1 MSNKLHVPEN
11 LKGKVVYIGKDAGC
25 GRLLI
30 SMSIGGK
37 KANALLGEQNSVPK
51 SVSRCV
57 PDEGVA
63 HLSIS
68 VNDEGVI
75 TAKNLKSQNVTYV
88 EGTEIVSKI
97 LLNDAEI
104 ELGLD
109 KYPIKLSSIL
119 SVAEKIV
126 EASEPTKIPEFNI
139 SHLEDVWNNYHNNCI
154 ELQKRTRK
162 QNVQGR
168 IPMFFTMGAGALSS
182 IAFACGWGDEVK
194 IICVILT
201 VIGLLLMGYTF
212 LKSKNDTSIEDR
224 ERFTDEFQENYICPN
239 PKCGK
244 YLGSYSYKL
253 MKRQYS
259 MSCPHCKCKFVEK

>member
-75 TAKNLKSQNVTYV
+75 TAKNIKSQNVTYV

-119 SVAEKIV
+119 S
-126 EASEPTKIPEFNI
+126 
-139 SHLEDVWNNYHNNCI
+139 
-154 ELQKRTRK
+154 Q
-162 QNVQGR
+162 
-168 IPMFFTMGAGALSS
+168 
-182 IAFACGWGDEVK
+182 
-194 IICVILT
+194 
-201 VIGLLLMGYTF
+201 
-212 LKSKNDTSIEDR
+212 
-224 ERFTDEFQENYICPN
+224 
-239 PKCGK
+239 
-244 YLGSYSYKL
+244 
-253 MKRQYS
+253 
-259 MSCPHCKCKFVEK
+259 